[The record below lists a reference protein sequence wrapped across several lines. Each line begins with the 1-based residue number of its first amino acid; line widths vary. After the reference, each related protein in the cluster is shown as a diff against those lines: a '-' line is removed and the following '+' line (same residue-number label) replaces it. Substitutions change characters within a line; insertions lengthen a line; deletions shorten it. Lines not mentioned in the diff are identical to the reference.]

1 MAVLGKLLAQELQT
15 INSLPNLKIFFPPR
29 NIWKEKED
37 SQIKILFQSYAIL
50 NVRVLGIAL
59 FNILWICK
67 VSTSFAMY
75 GQKTF
80 AGQSI
85 E

>member
-1 MAVLGKLLAQELQT
+1 MAVLGKLLAQEVQT
-15 INSLPNLKIFFPPR
+15 INSLPNLKIFFPPQ

-59 FNILWICK
+59 FNILWIYK